1 MNSIEDL
8 IALLDLQQITDNSFE
23 AINYKTPW
31 GIVYGGQVLA
41 QALIAAYHTVQKDR
55 FVHSLHGYFI
65 LPGNIDIPITYEVDT
80 IRDGGSFTTRRIVAL
95 QNGKAIF
102 NMSASFCLTFDGMDH
117 HVNMPDIPKPEE
129 LISDLE
135 YNSRYKEDHPE
146 LYKSVQSER
155 PVEFRRVEHTD
166 HLNPQN
172 REPKR
177 CIWTKIKGELPSQ
190 PHLHHAS
197 LAFISDYNLMGT
209 GVMPQRKNFKRHQ
222 YHMASLDHAMWFHR
236 HIDLNQWLLYDL
248 DSPSSHGGRSFGRGH
263 FYTESGLMI
272 ASTAQEGLI
281 RKRRQPKT

>member
-8 IALLDLQQITDNSFE
+8 IALLDLQQITDNTFE

-65 LPGNIDIPITYEVDT
+65 LPGNIDIPVTYEVDT

-102 NMSASFCLTFDGMDH
+102 NMSASFCLPFEGMDH
-117 HVNMPDIPKPEE
+117 QIDMPEIPQPID
-129 LISDLE
+129 LISDQE
-135 YNSRYKEDHPE
+135 YNSRYKDEHPQ
-146 LYKSVQSER
+146 LYQYIQTDR

-172 REPKR
+172 RKPR
-177 CIWTKIKGELPSQ
+177 RQIWTKIKGELPSN
-190 PHLHHAS
+190 PHLHHAA

-209 GVMPQRKNFKRHQ
+209 GILPQRKTFDLSK
-222 YHMASLDHAMWFHR
+222 YKMASLDHAMWFHR
-236 HIDLNQWLLYDL
+236 HVDLNQWLLYDL
-248 DSPSSHGGRSFGRGH
+248 DSPSSNAGRTFGRGH
-263 FYTESGLMI
+263 FYNENGHMI

-281 RKRRQPKT
+281 RKRRESKT